1 MASPLLYGDLLTR
14 LCAGGMNVVGVH
26 PLSHGRS
33 PRIKRRFVF
42 NDILQNGLDAVT
54 WVREH
59 WNTPVAVAGHSQG
72 GILALAHAAA
82 DPRISAAFP
91 LCTLLPQ
98 HPRAG
103 EVTRFARWL
112 RHKERILHI
121 LRTVDRLLPW
131 FPVIIPMY
139 LNLARVFAGA
149 ESMPRTAGDTRLSY
163 PLHFVV
169 SLFTEDLQA
178 ACVEGGIRCPLTVIS
193 ARNDALFP
201 PELMRVMLDCVKAPD
216 KELLLLSGGGHLAPL
231 ATRRAAEIAAA
242 ITARCAG
249 YGLPLVLETSR
260 SPQGCDI
267 WTTQDFS

>member
-1 MASPLLYGDLLTR
+1 
-14 LCAGGMNVVGVH
+14 
-26 PLSHGRS
+26 
-33 PRIKRRFVF
+33 
-42 NDILQNGLDAVT
+42 
-54 WVREH
+54 
-59 WNTPVAVAGHSQG
+59 
-72 GILALAHAAA
+72 
-82 DPRISAAFP
+82 
-91 LCTLLPQ
+91 
-98 HPRAG
+98 
-103 EVTRFARWL
+103 
-112 RHKERILHI
+112 
-121 LRTVDRLLPW
+121 
-131 FPVIIPMY
+131 MY

-193 ARNDALFP
+193 ARNDALFS